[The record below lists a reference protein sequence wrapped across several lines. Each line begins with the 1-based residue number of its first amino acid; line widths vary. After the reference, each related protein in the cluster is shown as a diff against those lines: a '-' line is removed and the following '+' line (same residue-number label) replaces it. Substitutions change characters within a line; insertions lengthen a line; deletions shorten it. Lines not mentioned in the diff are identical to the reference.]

1 MVCTGQRVRGDAAP
15 GDTSFGAARVSGDG
29 ILNIRLAAAALLLC
43 VAGAAAQ
50 ADDTGTNAAQYRLQ
64 PGDTLQVAV
73 WKEPDLSAEVIIR
86 PDGRLSFPLAGDVP
100 AADRTI
106 DELRGE
112 LESRIRRFVPEAVL
126 TVSVRALT
134 GNRIYV
140 IGKVA
145 RPGDFP
151 LQRPIDVVQ
160 ALALAGGATA
170 FADVGDIRILR
181 REKGVQTVLRF
192 DYSDVERGRRLEQNV
207 LLQGGDTVVV
217 P

>member
-1 MVCTGQRVRGDAAP
+1 MLCLASLATHADE
-15 GDTSFGAARVSGDG
+15 SGADV
-29 ILNIRLAAAALLLC
+29 
-43 VAGAAAQ
+43 
-50 ADDTGTNAAQYRLQ
+50 AQYRLQ
-64 PGDTLQVAV
+64 PGDTLLVAV
-73 WKEPDLSAEVIIR
+73 WKEPDLSAEVVIR
-86 PDGRLSFPLAGDVP
+86 PDGRLSFPLAGDVS
-100 AADRTI
+100 AADRSVE
-106 DELRGE
+106 ELRAE

-134 GNRIYV
+134 GNRIFV

-170 FADVGDIRILR
+170 FADVGNIRILR
-181 REKGVQTVLRF
+181 REQGRQTVLRF
-192 DYSDVERGRRLEQNV
+192 DYADVERGRRLEQNV